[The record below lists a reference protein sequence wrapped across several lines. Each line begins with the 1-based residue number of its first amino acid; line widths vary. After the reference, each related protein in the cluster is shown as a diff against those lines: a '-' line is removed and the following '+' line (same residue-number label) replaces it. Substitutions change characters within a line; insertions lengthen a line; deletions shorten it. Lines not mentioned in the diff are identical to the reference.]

1 MKPLAR
7 NYENIYLPDYRPIR
21 AIGVQLNIKSEP
33 GECKRYDPLS
43 GPSIVMRLARQM
55 PFNK

>member
-7 NYENIYLPDYRPIR
+7 NYEDILLDYHLIR

-33 GECKRYDPLS
+33 GERKK
-43 GPSIVMRLARQM
+43 M
-55 PFNK
+55 